1 MALSKPDFIER
12 DADKITAEMVAKY
25 EADSGKTL
33 YPAQAERLLI
43 NLFAYRENLV
53 RVAIQEAAEQNLV
66 AFAREPMLDYLGE
79 LVGVY
84 RLSAQ
89 PAHTVLQFSI
99 DTALPTSVLIP
110 AGTRVS
116 ATDSVIFAT
125 DNDVVLV
132 AGQTLASTSAT
143 CTEPGTMGNGW
154 QPTQV
159 STLLDPLDDID
170 LQVTNT
176 QVASGG
182 AEQEDNE
189 RLRERIRLA
198 PESFSNAGSR
208 GAYRFHAMSAHQDI
222 IDVGISRPRPGTVA
236 LYPLMRNGLPDDT
249 ILALVSAT
257 CSDEKARPLTD
268 TVWVKQPVPVG
279 YRIDAILT
287 LYEGQNADSTQKA
300 GLAAAESY
308 AAERAA
314 GLGRDIVPS
323 ELVRVLKQLG
333 VYDVELTAPAL
344 TVVSEIELAVC
355 TGITITLKG
364 SAHG

>member
-12 DADKITAEMVAKY
+12 DADKITAEMVAQY

-43 NLFAYRENLV
+43 NLFAYLENLV

-143 CTEPGTMGNGW
+143 CT
-154 QPTQV
+154 
-159 STLLDPLDDID
+159 
-170 LQVTNT
+170 
-176 QVASGG
+176 
-182 AEQEDNE
+182 
-189 RLRERIRLA
+189 
-198 PESFSNAGSR
+198 
-208 GAYRFHAMSAHQDI
+208 
-222 IDVGISRPRPGTVA
+222 
-236 LYPLMRNGLPDDT
+236 
-249 ILALVSAT
+249 
-257 CSDEKARPLTD
+257 
-268 TVWVKQPVPVG
+268 
-279 YRIDAILT
+279 
-287 LYEGQNADSTQKA
+287 
-300 GLAAAESY
+300 
-308 AAERAA
+308 
-314 GLGRDIVPS
+314 
-323 ELVRVLKQLG
+323 
-333 VYDVELTAPAL
+333 
-344 TVVSEIELAVC
+344 
-355 TGITITLKG
+355 
-364 SAHG
+364 